1 MITILE
7 QLIFYSLP
15 DPNGNVI
22 QKKQMKQN
30 KLLSET
36 SMSFIYCEGII
47 FSKKNIL
54 FIYTR
59 VLYINHSY
67 GKMSK
72 QYTKCKKR
80 IRTKNIS
87 I

>member
-1 MITILE
+1 MTFFMITILE
-7 QLIFYSLP
+7 QFILYSLP

-47 FSKKNIL
+47 FSKKKH
-54 FIYTR
+54 FIYLHPCT
-59 VLYINHSY
+59 LYKSFLW
-67 GKMSK
+67 
-72 QYTKCKKR
+72 
-80 IRTKNIS
+80 
-87 I
+87 